1 MILSYKYP
9 LKQARYFKNK
19 LAFLLHLSYICE
31 ASSFG
36 TCRLGAFIPAL
47 TVLKNQ
53 EETRETLLSQVS
65 LKSFLQYSFLIQT
78 SSAPFSLSI
87 SQKIFS
93 PFGTTLLTSTLDL
106 AVLVGTTYLNIF
118 SCFLF
123 PGSFS
128 WMYYVSDVGNDD
140 HPHQKGFHQ
149 NLTEMHLLNYLN
161 GCHFHGPYYFY
172 K

>member
-31 ASSFG
+31 AFSLG
-36 TCRLGAFIPAL
+36 TCRLGAYIPAL
-47 TVLKNQ
+47 RVLKNQ
-53 EETRETLLSQVS
+53 EETRETLLSQES
-65 LKSFLQYSFLIQT
+65 LKSFLQYSFLIKT

-87 SQKIFS
+87 SPKIFS
-93 PFGTTLLTSTLDL
+93 PCGTTLLTSTLDL

-123 PGSFS
+123 PESFS
-128 WMYYVSDVGNDD
+128 WMYYVSDDASDD
-140 HPHQKGFHQ
+140 HQSD
-149 NLTEMHLLNYLN
+149 
-161 GCHFHGPYYFY
+161 
-172 K
+172 